1 MAAFSLALV
10 SVRYATIEVKREGW
24 KENVIDSG
32 LIFRSC
38 ASLRRGSREIFTRR
52 MDFWRWSFAEVG
64 FDRGL
69 IVYIFFLINF

>member
-38 ASLRRGSREIFTRR
+38 ASLRRGSREFSRAGWIFGDGVLQR
-52 MDFWRWSFAEVG
+52 
-64 FDRGL
+64 
-69 IVYIFFLINF
+69 